1 MAKKQTLGYTAKPSD
16 PLYTN
21 GKYIREVLAVISI
34 TAAAA
39 VNDVHVLAHNIPID
53 AQVVGIF
60 LPSGSAI
67 IAGLTDVDFG
77 FHRADNDAALDTDVL
92 ADGVNFSAAARASAV
107 DLIGSGLTFDT
118 TKNIGELLS
127 LQSDEEPSGGVNVT
141 ATIKAEGA
149 GTGTIPVLVRI
160 AFPA

>member
-21 GKYIREVLAVISI
+21 GKYIREVLAAISI

-39 VNDVHVLAHNIPID
+39 ANDVHVLAHNIPID

-60 LPSGSAI
+60 LPSGSAQ
-67 IAGLTDVDFG
+67 IADLTDVDFG
-77 FHRADNDAALDTDVL
+77 FHRADNDAALGIDAL
-92 ADGVNFSAAARASAV
+92 ADGVNFSAAARTYAV
-107 DLIGSGLTFDT
+107 DLIESDT